1 MFNFKKQKKTE
12 TQDMTEPT
20 MQQKVGDNT
29 IEAGLPE
36 NAHKK
41 NKNISKIFLFVA
53 GSVGVLLLVLSLII
67 SAGKKPTEEQ
77 TLVKPGIANKTPKNF
92 ATDKTDIG
100 KDKKDIEDARAA
112 AEQATVAET
121 PPPPPPPP
129 PKPNTE
135 IPDRKMAGNVLVAF
149 DAQARTKTLSG
160 SPTAQASSQESSL
173 GGMLNRT
180 ATVSVKAMQR
190 GDLTYLLTKG
200 TSIACTLETR
210 IITTLPGLT
219 RCRVTKDIYSANG
232 KALLIERGSSII
244 GEQTSALLHG
254 QARVFVLWTDVETPN
269 GIKIAIDSPTAG
281 QLGAAGQAADI
292 DNHFWQRFGGAIML
306 SMIGDFSNALSNRIS
321 AKSKQSDLKIT
332 FEETQDAAEK
342 MAEIALQNSINI
354 PPTGYINQG
363 SLLNVMIARDVDFSD
378 VYEVINPYTYDMQ

>member
-1 MFNFKKQKKTE
+1 MFKKQKKTE

-29 IEAGLPE
+29 VEAGLPE
-36 NAHKK
+36 NNHKK
-41 NKNISKIFLFVA
+41 NKNISKMFLYGAVF
-53 GSVGVLLLVLSLII
+53 VGVALLVIGLIS
-67 SAGKKPTEEQ
+67 SAGNESSESQK
-77 TLVKPGIANKTPKNF
+77 LVEPEIANKTPKNF
-92 ATDKTDIG
+92 AADKTNIDE
-100 KDKKDIEDARAA
+100 DKKKIEDAQAE
-112 AEQATVAET
+112 AEQATVAEA

-135 IPDRKMAGNVLVAF
+135 IPDRKMAGSVLVAF
-149 DAQARTKTLSG
+149 DPQARAKASST
-160 SPTAQASSQESSL
+160 TAQASSQESAL

-180 ATVSVKAMQR
+180 ATVSVKAIQR

-200 TSIACTLETR
+200 TSIACTLETK
-210 IITTLPGLT
+210 IVTTLPGLT
-219 RCRVTKDIYSANG
+219 RCRVNKDVYSANG
-232 KALLIERGSSII
+232 KALLIERGSSIV
-244 GEQTSALLHG
+244 GEQTSALLQG
-254 QARVFVLWTDVETPN
+254 QARVFILWTDVETPN
-269 GIKIAIDSPTAG
+269 GVKIAIDSPTAG

-321 AKSKQSDLKIT
+321 AKSKENDVKIT